1 MGKTIENRYV
11 CTGCASSCLTDVM
24 DVSYRT
30 VLRVFLVVGGT
41 GLLLL
46 GVLDADVVNIGIGA
60 VALFLGA
67 IGLAAEWREASK

>member
-1 MGKTIENRYV
+1 
-11 CTGCASSCLTDVM
+11 M

-46 GVLDADVVNIGIGA
+46 GVVNNDTVNIGIGA
-60 VALFLGA
+60 VALLLGA
-67 IGLAAEWREASK
+67 IGLVSEWRNASK